1 MSSIVAASD
10 SGKYAPMS
18 ENDKKLIDMII
29 KVNCQVHPSLATQYD
44 RDEDDNPIIESA
56 SEGFQFLC
64 EILTEMNERVSILAM
79 QKAESENPAL
89 EDGEVDSKAVI
100 EAVRELYDGE
110 LTRHAVS
117 EITKAL
123 NKFQSSSYSCTS
135 VNDERFDKVHIHC
148 GLQFHPKLFA
158 QLFKQSVVD
167 KECSVTGAIAL
178 ACLCEYTCAECAEL
192 SGNIKQNPDRA
203 KEDFEKREENSD
215 HDRTDYS
222 ANMVRKAIEN
232 DAELLKTFSGI
243 AYIGTDDNAYSSEE
257 EVFST

>member
-1 MSSIVAASD
+1 MPILFSHFPSHFPSS
-10 SGKYAPMS
+10 P
-18 ENDKKLIDMII
+18 I
-29 KVNCQVHPSLATQYD
+29 KSQ
-44 RDEDDNPIIESA
+44 A

-89 EDGEVDSKAVI
+89 EDGEVDSKAVV
-100 EAVRELYDGE
+100 EAVGELYDGE
-110 LTRHAVS
+110 LTRHAIS
-117 EITKAL
+117 EIRKAITK
-123 NKFQSSSYSCTS
+123 FESSSYSCTS
-135 VNDERFDKVHIHC
+135 VKDERFDNVHIHC

-215 HDRTDYS
+215 HDRTDY
-222 ANMVRKAIEN
+222 R
-232 DAELLKTFSGI
+232 
-243 AYIGTDDNAYSSEE
+243 
-257 EVFST
+257 